1 MTPIDNDMEQYAIYV
16 SDDTYGKCRDWPLEK
31 LIEHVRMAAAEN
43 GYAKVYNE
51 ATCEYSDTVEWSD
64 ERWEQE
70 RGIVRRLDEVLGR
83 KIAELNMIQDE
94 LVNPWRHACIQHDI
108 KTPNARKRAPAAAS
122 TATKTETGAAPKR
135 KGGRPKKVDSEL
147 EHRSDIETG
156 IETAIL
162 RDLNRTK
169 RRVGRPKR
177 AKE

>member
-1 MTPIDNDMEQYAIYV
+1 MTTIDPTETFTIYI

-31 LIEHVRMAAAEN
+31 LIEHVRLAAAEN
-43 GYAKVYNE
+43 GYTKVYNE

-70 RGIVRRLDEVLGR
+70 RGIVRRLTEVLGS

-94 LVNPWRHACIQHDI
+94 LVSPWRHACVQHDI
-108 KTPNARKRAPAAAS
+108 KNPNARKRAPAAAS
-122 TATKTETGAAPKR
+122 TTIKTETGAAPKR
-135 KGGRPKKVDSEL
+135 KGGRPRKAVSEL
-147 EHRSDIETG
+147 KHRSDIESG

-162 RDLNRTK
+162 GDLNKTK
-169 RRVGRPKR
+169 RRVGRPRK